1 MVPLKVSRSLFELEL
16 RSIELA
22 ALAAVSVPFTLEN
35 ERTVVAP
42 LANVPFPDPVRVVLG
57 FETEVA
63 VKVRLFVP
71 VFDPVK
77 VYRTALLLFVVK
89 VVVTDPVAMNVVKPL
104 IDEMTLT
111 DVL

>member
-16 RSIELA
+16 RIKELA
-22 ALAAVSVPFTLEN
+22 ALAAVNVPFILVN
-35 ERTVVAP
+35 ESTVVAP
-42 LANVPFPDPVRVVLG
+42 LEKVPLPDPVKVVLG

-63 VKVRLFVP
+63 VKVRLFIP
-71 VFDPVK
+71 AFDPVK
-77 VYRTALLLFVVK
+77 VYGAALLLFVVK